1 MLKKI
6 THILFPL
13 LIVIIALFIMA
24 GFKGFYHYQFDKNNT
39 YQVVDIAKADMPM
52 VIDRLSGYVIG
63 RYPQFNY
70 QLEIDGKKQD
80 VYGEREVRHMADVRK
95 IFDIT
100 RYIAAAMAIVI
111 TAFFFTIK
119 EEQRL
124 PYLLSLTRA
133 GLVGVVLITLSLGL
147 LVVLDFSKYFV
158 VFHEIFFDNDL
169 WILNPVTDRLI
180 QMLPEVF
187 FRDMAVA
194 IVGLAV
200 ILAGSGHLLAVVV
213 NKKGKVESKR
223 L

>member
-6 THILFPL
+6 TYILFPL

-24 GFKGFYHYQFDKNNT
+24 GFNGFYHYQFDKNNT

-52 VIDRLSGYVIG
+52 VIDRLSGYVVG

-100 RYIAAAMAIVI
+100 RYIAAAMAIFI

-147 LVVLDFSKYFV
+147 LVVLDFSKYFI

-169 WILNPVTDRLI
+169 WILNPATDRLI

-200 ILAGSGHLLAVVV
+200 ILAGLGHLLAVVAIKREKL
-213 NKKGKVESKR
+213 KK
-223 L
+223 